1 MIIKAALIQW
11 NFIIMSRLVF
21 KFLKS
26 NVGQIF
32 PLNISF
38 TTKNS

>member
-1 MIIKAALIQW
+1 M
-11 NFIIMSRLVF
+11 FILVF

-32 PLNISF
+32 PLNIPFPLKILSPYAYVCIHE
-38 TTKNS
+38 